1 MLESIRNNNIN
12 AASPGLV
19 LSGAVF
25 IGCHATFLSGKR
37 CVTPPKTAAEDTS
50 VGCDNFLVRRFD
62 KPLSF

>member
-19 LSGAVF
+19 SSGAVF

-37 CVTPPKTAAEDTS
+37 CGTSQKTAAEDTS
-50 VGCDNFLVRRFD
+50 VGRDNLQFSCA
-62 KPLSF
+62 SF